1 MKYIKI
7 NNKNSKL
14 KILNLGLAS
23 LMLSGVVFTT
33 PNFVNAMETTT
44 AAVVEAK
51 KEIDINDYDLI
62 ESYTTIVTDAKLEV
76 YRTKAA
82 GKVVNTAKNHTFFG
96 ATWPQLSGYREFK
109 AEEKEN
115 WIFKGWRFEQKYKG
129 QELGNR
135 KDILNYYSF
144 TNTHEHWT
152 EEYKYIEGD
161 TISVN
166 RITGY
171 GETFVNPMEYKIY
184 ADYNPTIIVSTS
196 KEGEITNLT
205 DKPEEI
211 EYHGNKNYEIK
222 APEGYEIESV
232 ILNGKPIQNIKNVK
246 TYTHKFKNV
255 IEPQKLHANLVKV
268 KNQEPPKAPIE
279 PKEKENVKPNKPVV
293 PKQEERDNNSWIRLD
308 ITHLSPTKLLPP
320 QGKVDKK
327 VENVEIHEA
336 YMKGYPDGTIKPHGL
351 VTRAEAAALV
361 ARLEKL
367 SLTDTTKSMFKDVED
382 NAWYTPYINAVVNK
396 NLLLADEDG
405 NIRPNEPI
413 TRAEFVRMLAPIDKK
428 NSTASIFADIKGH
441 KFEAEINQEFGNKVI
456 EGYEDGTF
464 RPEGKIT
471 RAETTAMLNRKY
483 DRVADADGMVMDYK
497 AKIAKFTDLDESSWY
512 YFEMI
517 DATNTH
523 KLTRRDT
530 KDKYGRTNTIWKEII
545 KEDVK

>member
-1 MKYIKI
+1 M
-7 NNKNSKL
+7 
-14 KILNLGLAS
+14 
-23 LMLSGVVFTT
+23 
-33 PNFVNAMETTT
+33 
-44 AAVVEAK
+44 
-51 KEIDINDYDLI
+51 
-62 ESYTTIVTDAKLEV
+62 
-76 YRTKAA
+76 
-82 GKVVNTAKNHTFFG
+82 
-96 ATWPQLSGYREFK
+96 
-109 AEEKEN
+109 
-115 WIFKGWRFEQKYKG
+115 
-129 QELGNR
+129 
-135 KDILNYYSF
+135 
-144 TNTHEHWT
+144 
-152 EEYKYIEGD
+152 
-161 TISVN
+161 
-166 RITGY
+166 
-171 GETFVNPMEYKIY
+171 
-184 ADYNPTIIVSTS
+184 
-196 KEGEITNLT
+196 
-205 DKPEEI
+205 
-211 EYHGNKNYEIK
+211 
-222 APEGYEIESV
+222 
-232 ILNGKPIQNIKNVK
+232 
-246 TYTHKFKNV
+246 
-255 IEPQKLHANLVKV
+255 
-268 KNQEPPKAPIE
+268 
-279 PKEKENVKPNKPVV
+279 
-293 PKQEERDNNSWIRLD
+293 
-308 ITHLSPTKLLPP
+308 
-320 QGKVDKK
+320 
-327 VENVEIHEA
+327 EIHEA
-336 YMKGYPDGTIKPHGL
+336 YMKGYPDGTIKPQGL

-367 SLTDTTKSMFKDVED
+367 SLTDTTKSMFKDAED